1 LRVRGDYKN
10 PGIVVEPGVP
20 EVLAQIAAAHATRL
34 DLARWIV
41 SRDNPLTAR
50 VAVNRVWQEYFG
62 QGLVKTSEDFGTQGD
77 RPTHPELLDW
87 LAAEFI
93 ESGWSLKNMHRLIVT
108 SATYKQSSNARP
120 ELETRDPGNA
130 LLARQSRLRLPAEL
144 IRDEALFTSGLLDP
158 SVGGASV
165 RPPQP
170 KGVSEIGYSGNHW
183 EESTGKDRYRRGLYI
198 HFQRTTP
205 YPLLAN
211 FDAPKSTA
219 TACRRMRTD
228 TPLQAL
234 NLLNDPV
241 FLEAA
246 RALVEQVQHDQNF
259 SLSLTRLF
267 ERTLARE
274 PTDGEAQRLR
284 AYFEQERGQ
293 FGDRAAWTSVASVL
307 LNLDEFIVRE

>member
-1 LRVRGDYKN
+1 
-10 PGIVVEPGVP
+10 
-20 EVLAQIAAAHATRL
+20 
-34 DLARWIV
+34 
-41 SRDNPLTAR
+41 

-87 LAAEFI
+87 LAVDFMD
-93 ESGWSLKNMHRLIVT
+93 SGWSLKHMHRLIVT
-108 SATYKQSSNARP
+108 SKTYKQSSNARP
-120 ELETRDPGNA
+120 ELENRDPNNA

-144 IRDEALFTSGLLDP
+144 IRDEALSTSGLLYP
-158 SVGGASV
+158 EVGGPSV

-170 KGVSEIGYSGNHW
+170 KGVSEIGYSGSHW
-183 EESTGKDRYRRGLYI
+183 EESRGKDRYRRGLYI

-211 FDAPKSTA
+211 FDAPKGTV
-219 TACRRMRTD
+219 TACRRLRTD

-246 RALVEQVQHDQNF
+246 QALAEQVHPRQDF

-267 ERTLARE
+267 CESWSGNRVTARSGGFD
-274 PTDGEAQRLR
+274 PTSITNGNSSAKMRH
-284 AYFEQERGQ
+284 GP
-293 FGDRAAWTSVASVL
+293 AWQACC
-307 LNLDEFIVRE
+307 